1 MDEEQTLL
9 ESKDVHDLYWYR
21 HLGTTLL
28 DCRNRCKLS
37 LLQQHQP
44 QGFRTPAAF
53 RGIVQV
59 CRLTALEMTSTSDLC
74 YRDPWWIFTIL
85 NLVYNIK
92 KRYDFGFIELVR
104 ISPRFGVLLVVM
116 TLSVLFLFVDIL
128 SVTHVIPSSGLPD
141 GINPFW
147 KLSFIFKCMTDTV
160 ILDDFKTALDK
171 MKDYKLRRVASYV
184 DAYDNAERGSTEPI
198 TVRTTVTQ
206 HEHYESRMRTRDDSS
221 MNGKDWATHSHIE
234 LVELE
239 EVTPPPTVRTQI
251 G

>member
-1 MDEEQTLL
+1 MQTLHFWNH
-9 ESKDVHDLYWYR
+9 SNSNLY
-21 HLGTTLL
+21 
-28 DCRNRCKLS
+28 N
-37 LLQQHQP
+37 
-44 QGFRTPAAF
+44 
-53 RGIVQV
+53 
-59 CRLTALEMTSTSDLC
+59 
-74 YRDPWWIFTIL
+74 RDPWWIFTIL

-128 SVTHVIPSSGLPD
+128 SVTHVIPSKGLPD

-147 KLSFIFKCMTDTV
+147 KLSFVFKCMTDTV

-171 MKDYKLRRVASYV
+171 MKDYRLKRVASYV
-184 DAYDNAERGSTEPI
+184 DTYDNAERGSTEPI
-198 TVRTTVTQ
+198 TVHTTVTQ
-206 HEHYESRMRTRDDSS
+206 HEHYENRSRNHDDSS

-239 EVTPPPTVRTQI
+239 EVTPPPTIRTQI

>member
-1 MDEEQTLL
+1 
-9 ESKDVHDLYWYR
+9 
-21 HLGTTLL
+21 
-28 DCRNRCKLS
+28 
-37 LLQQHQP
+37 
-44 QGFRTPAAF
+44 
-53 RGIVQV
+53 
-59 CRLTALEMTSTSDLC
+59 
-74 YRDPWWIFTIL
+74 L

-116 TLSVLFLFVDIL
+116 TLSVMFLFVDIL
-128 SVTHVIPSSGLPD
+128 SVTHVILSKGLPD

-171 MKDYKLRRVASYV
+171 MKDYRLKRVASYV
-184 DAYDNAERGSTEPI
+184 DTYDNAERGSTEPI
-198 TVRTTVTQ
+198 TVHTTVTQ
-206 HEHYESRMRTRDDSS
+206 HEHYESRMRNDDSS

>member
-1 MDEEQTLL
+1 MSMIYIGTVIMVQPYWIAEIAANF
-9 ESKDVHDLYWYR
+9 LYFNNINHKIFEHTR
-21 HLGTTLL
+21 
-28 DCRNRCKLS
+28 
-37 LLQQHQP
+37 P
-44 QGFRTPAAF
+44 FE
-53 RGIVQV
+53 
-59 CRLTALEMTSTSDLC
+59 ALF
-74 YRDPWWIFTIL
+74 RDPWWIFTIL

-128 SVTHVIPSSGLPD
+128 SVTHVIPSKGLPD

-171 MKDYKLRRVASYV
+171 MKDYRLRRVTSYV
-184 DAYDNAERGSTEPI
+184 DNYDHAERGSTEPI

-206 HEHYESRMRTRDDSS
+206 HEHYENRMRNFDDSS
-221 MNGKDWATHSHIE
+221 MAGKDWATRSHIE
-234 LVELE
+234 QVELE